1 MKHPATPMS
10 HGLSVF
16 LLIDSGSVVTGCP
29 RDWCPNIPSRET
41 KQWRFQAAGEN
52 QSIEHYGAAGHKSIG
67 FNFPVCMCAMFDSRL
82 CLFTV

>member
-1 MKHPATPMS
+1 MS

-16 LLIDSGSVVTGCP
+16 LLIDSASAVTGCP
-29 RDWCPNIPSRET
+29 RDWCPNVPSRET

-52 QSIEHYGAAGHKSIG
+52 QIIEHYGEKDVLFTAAGHNSIG
-67 FNFPVCMCAMFDSRL
+67 FNFPVCMCEMFDSRL